1 MQIGMT
7 VKQHTFLRLDP
18 DEEES
23 DKHQD
28 CKTYWP
34 HDHVEIGWML
44 DKINVAINPDKR
56 RKTKE
61 LRNLHENNPII
72 YLSNAMGS
80 FHRIQNVF
88 QEKLKLEKVLAG
100 KKKKLENVSNM
111 DLLTRKTM
119 S

>member
-1 MQIGMT
+1 
-7 VKQHTFLRLDP
+7 
-18 DEEES
+18 
-23 DKHQD
+23 
-28 CKTYWP
+28 
-34 HDHVEIGWML
+34 ML

-61 LRNLHENNPII
+61 LRNLHGNNPII
-72 YLSNAMGS
+72 YLSNAIGS